1 MVKLYRREKER
12 IKFMLTSTPGRV
24 CLIFDLWTSIAIDGY
39 MCVTTHFIDTSQA
52 LQKRVLNFCYMP
64 SPHNNVYLFQKI
76 SELLSMWGIENRMFH
91 VILDNAS
98 SNDVSVDMLR
108 TQLINKKALICRGEF
123 FFVFTF
129 VLIFSIWLYKMV

>member
-1 MVKLYRREKER
+1 
-12 IKFMLTSTPGRV
+12 
-24 CLIFDLWTSIAIDGY
+24 
-39 MCVTTHFIDTSQA
+39 
-52 LQKRVLNFCYMP
+52 MP

-108 TQLINKKALICRGEF
+108 T
-123 FFVFTF
+123 
-129 VLIFSIWLYKMV
+129 